1 MLLFSLRPESG
12 REGLN
17 LVIGFVVKMFRNS
30 NVLRLPNFD
39 NIPQKYLAGVIS
51 RSRVISR
58 TNLKPAL
65 VPRWAKKNSNVLIM
79 KKGRLSNGH
88 RPLIINIGKYLYFFF
103 NNFGIIS
110 IHTEIS
116 K

>member
-1 MLLFSLRPESG
+1 MLLFSLCPESG

-30 NVLRLPNFD
+30 NVVRLPNFD
-39 NIPQKYLAGVIS
+39 IPQKYLAGVIS
-51 RSRVISR
+51 RYRVISR

-65 VPRWAKKNSNVLIM
+65 VSHSAKKNSNVQIM

-88 RPLIINIGKYLYFFF
+88 RPLIINIGKYLYFSL

-110 IHTEIS
+110 IHKEIS